1 MAGHPRVP
9 VHRSLVRK
17 SSMRTRGPRTGTA
30 VGLLPMLT
38 LVLLLLGGAS
48 PASAAELI
56 LPDAGAGAGAS
67 TNVPITV
74 DDASGMLG
82 TDIVVMYDPAVAAAT
97 SVSTTSLSSAQ
108 VLTTNLGPAGVIRIS
123 LYGTAPLSG
132 AGPLLDIDFTSTG
145 PPGSH
150 TQLAFTSVDL
160 NEGGLP
166 ALFTDGSYC
175 VQGLPAPITGM
186 QVARVPAT
194 TRVTL
199 AWDAHQVAES
209 YNLYRGGQQNLG
221 DLACFATGIS
231 GTSIQDDGAMPAL
244 GGCFFYLVTAATCA
258 GDSSPGFSSSGVQ
271 RILPSACP

>member
-1 MAGHPRVP
+1 MAGQPRV
-9 VHRSLVRK
+9 R
-17 SSMRTRGPRTGTA
+17 SSMLRGA
-30 VGLLPMLT
+30 GLLPLL
-38 LVLLLLGGAS
+38 LVLVLGGTS
-48 PASAAELI
+48 PASAAELT
-56 LPDAGAGAGAS
+56 LPGDAGAGAGAS
-67 TNVPITV
+67 TSVPISV

-82 TDIVVMYDPAVAAAT
+82 TDIVVTYNPAVAAAT
-97 SVSTTSLSSAQ
+97 SVGVTSLSSAHL
-108 VLTTNLGPAGVIRIS
+108 LTTNLDPAGVIRIS
-123 LYGTAPLSG
+123 LYGSAPLSG

-150 TQLAFTSVDL
+150 TPLAFSWVDL

-175 VQGLPAPITGM
+175 VQGVPAPITGM
-186 QVARVPAT
+186 QVTRVPAT

-199 AWDAHQVAES
+199 AWNAHPVAVS

-231 GTSIQDDGAMPAL
+231 STSVQDDGAMPAP

-258 GDSSPGFSSSGVQ
+258 GDSSPGSSSAGVQ
-271 RILPSACP
+271 RTLAAACP